1 MCVCERE
8 REREKARARGLLMR
22 DMEGNREER
31 ERVEGGG
38 KEGRRGGGRESTRE
52 QASER
57 V

>member
-1 MCVCERE
+1 VCERE